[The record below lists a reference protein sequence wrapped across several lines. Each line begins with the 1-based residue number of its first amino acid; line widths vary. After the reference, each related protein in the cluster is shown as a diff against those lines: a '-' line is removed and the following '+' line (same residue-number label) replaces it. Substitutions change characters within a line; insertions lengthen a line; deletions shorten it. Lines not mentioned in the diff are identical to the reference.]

1 LIALLKDRS
10 VNTQQISARL
20 LEQRYCHYRD
30 FAALVA
36 AGPGEVQSFC
46 AYWANLVRDEAFK
59 EYTHR
64 ERRILRYRLSPG
76 RQLQIDRNAA
86 YTSTV
91 TYAVN
96 YRQGVNHLSY
106 CEDGFIEHPLMR
118 KVLATDL
125 AIIGPCLDEQA
136 YTIDI
141 HQFRIRAEAYSSSPT
156 TSGIHQDGLDW
167 VFMHFI
173 GECNTVPVVSEIFT
187 HETEQSRVFSLPMAH
202 FLETIVINDRGLY
215 HRAAEVRQQTQSA
228 PAWRDVLLVS
238 LRRQSVDDEAA
249 SS

>member
-1 LIALLKDRS
+1 MDIPQNGAYLREHHYCHRRDFGQLLK
-10 VNTQQISARL
+10 V
-20 LEQRYCHYRD
+20 E
-30 FAALVA
+30 
-36 AGPGEVQSFC
+36 PGEEQSFR

-59 EYTHR
+59 AYTHR
-64 ERRILRYRLSPG
+64 ERRILRYRLSPT
-76 RQLQIDRNAA
+76 RQLQIDRNSAFK
-86 YTSTV
+86 SPV

-106 CEDGFIEHPLMR
+106 SEEGFIEHPLMQ
-118 KVLATDL
+118 KLLATDL
-125 AIIGPCLDEQA
+125 AVLEPHLGPHA

-141 HQFRIRAEAYSSSPT
+141 HQFRVRAEGPSPSPT

-173 GECNTVPVVSEIFT
+173 GQSNTVPVVSEVFT
-187 HETEQSRVFSLPMAH
+187 GEAEHSRVLDLAMEQ

-215 HRAAEVRQQTQSA
+215 HRAGAVRAQADSA

-238 LRRQSVDDEAA
+238 LRGVTADDVRVEDEVQPA
-249 SS
+249 